1 MKEQTPPRSALPL
14 VALRN
19 MVLFPGVVTGLR
31 IGRPRSVAA
40 LQKAVE
46 GDRRLV
52 VVAQRRVETEH
63 PGPADLYEVGVCCA
77 VQGEPEV
84 APNGIRTANVVG
96 VQRCRIVRFAFQ
108 QPYLAVETEPLLDV
122 ESDVDHALRRRVETL
137 FGASDEGR
145 ALLMMLRSMREP
157 PPLDFAIA
165 YVLDLPLTDKQRLLA
180 EPDATNRYRMLIPV
194 LEVEGRIAEAGA
206 RIRREVEQSFTE
218 EDRARYLRQREQ
230 DVKRE
235 LQELTGEKVETDEL
249 RRRIAEAGLP
259 PEALQEAEREL
270 ARLDHMP
277 PGTPEQGVA
286 TDFLEWLCDLPW
298 QKSTEAAMDLARAR
312 EVLDRDHYDRVEV
325 KDRIL
330 EYLSVRKLKP
340 EREGAL
346 LCFVGAPGVGKT
358 SMGRS
363 IADATGRRFHRV
375 SLGGVRDEAEI
386 RGHRRTYIGALPG
399 RIIRAMRTVGV
410 NNPVMLLDEVD
421 KLRVGF
427 EGDPAAAL
435 LEVLDSEHNDAFVD
449 NYISVPF
456 DLSRVMFICT
466 ANTMD
471 TIPEAL
477 LDRLEVIELPGYTT
491 EEKVAIAR
499 GYLVPKQVR
508 ASGLENGMVEFG
520 DDALE
525 LLVERYT
532 REAGVRNLERQIASV
547 CRKLVREQGGSAGVY
562 QPVDAERVVD
572 LLGPPE
578 FDSERIEREPKPG
591 LCPTLVVSGSGAQ
604 MMLVEVLRVEG
615 SGKLLVTGRVG
626 EVLRESATLAF
637 TFWKAH
643 AAEYGLDGG
652 KLVSWDL
659 HVHFPAAAQPKEG
672 TSAGLPIALALGS
685 LLAGRALP
693 EDTAAMGEITLRGR
707 VLPVERMVER
717 LAAAGRAG
725 IRRVVVPE
733 RNRRDVQAVRE
744 PAVLAALEV
753 SYVGS
758 IEEAFDLALPG
769 VRARAPSRTATAGS
783 ATE

>member
-1 MKEQTPPRSALPL
+1 MEQGPTSSAELPL

-19 MVLFPGVVTGLR
+19 MVLFPGVMTGLR

-40 LQKAVE
+40 LQKALD
-46 GDRRLV
+46 GDRGLV
-52 VVAQRRVETEH
+52 VVAQRRIETDE
-63 PGPADLYEVGVCCA
+63 PGPEDLYEVGVRCQ
-77 VQGEPEV
+77 VQGDPRV
-84 APNGIRTANVVG
+84 TPGGIRIANVAG
-96 VQRCRIVRFAFQ
+96 VQRCRIAEFVRQ
-108 QPYLAVETEPLLDV
+108 EPYLAVRTEPLPDTETDVGGELRERV
-122 ESDVDHALRRRVETL
+122 ESL

-145 ALLMMLRSMREP
+145 ALLLMLRSMKDA

-165 YVLDLPLTDKQRLLA
+165 YVLDMPIADKQRLLA
-180 EPDATNRYRMLIPV
+180 EPDAMNRYRMLIPV

-206 RIRREVEQSFTE
+206 RIREEVEQSFTD
-218 EDRARYLRQREQ
+218 EDRTRYLRQREA

-235 LQELTGEKVETDEL
+235 LQELTGERIETDEL
-249 RRRIAEAGLP
+249 RLRIDEAGLP

-270 ARLDHMP
+270 GRLARMP
-277 PGTPEQGVA
+277 PGSPEQGVA

-298 QKSTEAAMDLARAR
+298 SKSTEAAMDLAHAR
-312 EVLDRDHYDRVEV
+312 EVLDRDHYDRTEV
-325 KDRIL
+325 KERVL

-410 NNPVMLLDEVD
+410 SNPVMLLDEVD

-435 LEVLDSEHNDAFVD
+435 LEVLDPEHNDAFVD

-508 ASGLENGMVEFG
+508 ASGLQQELVEFD
-520 DDALE
+520 DDALT

-547 CRKLVREQGGSAGVY
+547 CRKLVREHAAGSGFFRA
-562 QPVDAERVVD
+562 VDADRVVD

-578 FDSERIEREPKPG
+578 YDSERVEREPKPG
-591 LCPTLVVSGSGAQ
+591 LCPTLVVSGAGAQ
-604 MMLVEVLRVEG
+604 MMLVEVLRVDG

-643 AAEYGLDGG
+643 AGRFGLDGSLLQ
-652 KLVSWDL
+652 KWDL

-672 TSAGLPIALALGS
+672 TSAGLPIALALAS
-685 LLAGRALP
+685 LLAGRSLP

-707 VLPVERMVER
+707 VLPVQRLVER

-725 IRRVVVPE
+725 IRRVIVPE
-733 RNRRDVQAVRE
+733 RNRRDVLAVQE
-744 PAVLAALEV
+744 PAVLEGLDIA
-753 SYVGS
+753 YVGT
-758 IEEAFDLALPG
+758 IDEAFDLALPDL
-769 VRARAPSRTATAGS
+769 RPQAAS
-783 ATE
+783 AKE

>member
-1 MKEQTPPRSALPL
+1 MASDSTPRPGVPL

-19 MVLFPGVVTGLR
+19 MVLFPGVMTGLR

-46 GDRRLV
+46 GDHRLM
-52 VVAQRRVETEH
+52 VVAQRRMETEE
-63 PGPADLYEVGVCCA
+63 PKPEDLYDVGVCCK
-77 VQGEPEV
+77 VQGDPQV
-84 APNGIRTANVVG
+84 APNGIRMANVVG
-96 VQRCRIVRFAFQ
+96 VERCRIVEYTQ
-108 QPYLAVETEPLLDV
+108 QHPYLVVRSEPLVDA
-122 ESDVDHALRRRVETL
+122 ESDVAADLRHRVETL

-145 ALLMMLRSMREP
+145 ALLLMLRSMSEP
-157 PPLDFAIA
+157 PPLAFAIA
-165 YVLDLPLTDKQRLLA
+165 YVLDMPLEDKQRLLA

-206 RIRREVEQSFTE
+206 RIRQEVEQSFTD
-218 EDRARYLRQREQ
+218 EDRARYLKQREA

-235 LQELTGEKVETDEL
+235 LQELTGERIETDEL
-249 RRRIAEAGLP
+249 RRRIDEAGLP

-270 ARLDHMP
+270 CRLDRMP

-298 QKSTEAAMDLARAR
+298 TRSTETAMDLERAR
-312 EVLDRDHYDRVEV
+312 EVLDRDHYDRTEV
-325 KDRIL
+325 KERIL

-435 LEVLDSEHNDAFVD
+435 LEVLDPEHNDSFVD

-471 TIPEAL
+471 TDPRPRCSTGWRSSSCPATRP
-477 LDRLEVIELPGYTT
+477 D
-491 EEKVAIAR
+491 EKVAIAR
-499 GYLVPKQVR
+499 GYLVPKQVK
-508 ASGLENGMVEFG
+508 ANGLQEELVEF
-520 DDALE
+520 DDGALA

-532 REAGVRNLERQIASV
+532 REAGVRNLERQIASI
-547 CRKLVREQGGSAGVY
+547 CRKLVREHEA
-562 QPVDAERVVD
+562 
-572 LLGPPE
+572 
-578 FDSERIEREPKPG
+578 
-591 LCPTLVVSGSGAQ
+591 GSG
-604 MMLVEVLRVEG
+604 
-615 SGKLLVTGRVG
+615 
-626 EVLRESATLAF
+626 F
-637 TFWKAH
+637 
-643 AAEYGLDGG
+643 Y
-652 KLVSWDL
+652 
-659 HVHFPAAAQPKEG
+659 P
-672 TSAGLPIALALGS
+672 
-685 LLAGRALP
+685 AGRCGAR
-693 EDTAAMGEITLRGR
+693 DRSARS
-707 VLPVERMVER
+707 
-717 LAAAGRAG
+717 
-725 IRRVVVPE
+725 RRSSSRSASSASRSPASA
-733 RNRRDVQAVRE
+733 RRSSS
-744 PAVLAALEV
+744 PA
-753 SYVGS
+753 
-758 IEEAFDLALPG
+758 P
-769 VRARAPSRTATAGS
+769 ARR
-783 ATE
+783 